1 MGVLEPTTAI
11 ATAPQRAF
19 IASCCPRGGRRKGE
33 KRERRKRRGGIARER
48 GRMKEGG
55 EDKWGP

>member
-11 ATAPQRAF
+11 ATAPQESIHSFLLPQGR
-19 IASCCPRGGRRKGE
+19 RRKGE
-33 KRERRKRRGGIARER
+33 KEREEEKKRGIARER
-48 GRMKEGG
+48 GRMKEE